1 MKCEG
6 GNKKRTPLKQKWRG
20 RESGASVSESGASGQ
35 SLFRQIYPTLPAE
48 LLQGR
53 TTNDA
58 DPKQPFYQSHLE
70 RPNNIETLQVSEHQ
84 DLSVQMLYVPQ
95 QY

>member
-1 MKCEG
+1 MYVC
-6 GNKKRTPLKQKWRG
+6 PHQ
-20 RESGASVSESGASGQ
+20 SVSQLSFLG
-35 SLFRQIYPTLPAE
+35 LFRQIYPTLPAE

>member
-1 MKCEG
+1 MKGAIKSEHPLNTNGGEG
-6 GNKKRTPLKQKWRG
+6 SPAQAGLSPAQ
-20 RESGASVSESGASGQ
+20 AGQ